1 MPSSTSDTFPDIG
14 DYAFLSDCHSL
25 ALVTSDASV
34 EWACFHRFDSRPVF
48 ARILDRDLGGWFRI
62 APSGEF
68 TSTRR
73 YLPGTNVLETRF
85 ETATGVVTVTDCLP
99 VGAHPLHPAAT
110 EHLVAKHLLL
120 RVVRGVEGRVD
131 LALELHPRFE
141 YGLTTPF
148 VESLADDL
156 VRAAASADALL
167 LQSELGPLRC
177 SDGRAR
183 AETTVEA
190 GDVRVV
196 ALTADTAH
204 HLKVQRHDREELL
217 AALDA
222 TERFWTQWSAGTV
235 YDGPYADVVQRSALV
250 LKGLQY
256 ARTGAVIAAATTS
269 LPEELGGERNWDYR
283 YTWVRDSAA
292 LIAALAS
299 VGHTAEAKAMGEWLL
314 RTTAGRA
321 DELQIMYGI
330 GGERLLHEAV
340 LDHLTGYGNSK
351 PVRVG
356 NGAWDQLQIDTVGEI
371 VGAAWF
377 VRNVLGATAYEARHA
392 AFMGDI
398 VERAITLFE
407 EPDEGIW
414 EVRGGR
420 QHFIFS
426 KVMAWLAVDRG
437 ISLAEQHHGI
447 ESATLD
453 RWRAARDSMRARIE
467 SEGVDPTTGA
477 FTQAFGSTN
486 LDASALQVSLRGFV
500 ADDDPRALATIEQI
514 DQHLTRN
521 GHVYRYRGVD
531 GLAGDEGT
539 FVFCTLWL
547 VSALA
552 RSGQIDKAKERFEAV
567 LGHAND
573 LGLLAEEIDAETG
586 RMLGNYPQA
595 FSHIG
600 VIGAAM
606 SIHLGEA
613 GLTGEAALAE
623 IVALDQR
630 SGRAP

>member
-1 MPSSTSDTFPDIG
+1 MPPSTADAFPDLG
-14 DYAFLSDCHSL
+14 DYAFISDCHSL
-25 ALVTSDASV
+25 ALITSDASV

-48 ARILDRDLGGWFRI
+48 ARILDRAIGGWFRI
-62 APSGEF
+62 APSGEY

-73 YLPGTNVLETRF
+73 YLPGTNMLETRF
-85 ETATGVVTVTDCLP
+85 ETSTGVVTVTDCLP

-120 RVVRGVEGRVD
+120 RVVRGVEGQVD
-131 LALELHPRFE
+131 LAVEFHPRFE

-148 VESLADDL
+148 VEPLDDDL
-156 VRAAASADALL
+156 VRATGSADALL
-167 LQSELGPLRC
+167 LQSELGPLHC
-177 SDGRAR
+177 NDGGAR
-183 AETTVEA
+183 ADATVAA

-196 ALTADTAH
+196 ALTSDTPH
-204 HLKVQRHDREELL
+204 HLKVERHDRAELL

-235 YDGPYADVVQRSALV
+235 YDGPYADAVQRSALV

-292 LIAALAS
+292 LIIALAS
-299 VGHTAEAKAMGEWLL
+299 VGHTDEAHAMGDWLL

-330 GGERLLHEAV
+330 GGERLLHEAQ
-340 LDHLTGYGNSK
+340 LDHLTGYGDSK

-371 VGAAWF
+371 VGASWF
-377 VRNVLGATAYEARHA
+377 MREILGGEEIEQRRI
-392 AFMGDI
+392 AFIADV
-398 VERAITLFE
+398 VELAIKQFE

-437 ISLAEQHHGI
+437 LALAEQHDGSDAATI
-447 ESATLD
+447 E
-453 RWRAARDSMRARIE
+453 RWRAANEMMRARIE
-467 SEGVDPTTGA
+467 KEGVDPATGA
-477 FTQAFGSTN
+477 FTQAFGSTT
-486 LDASALQVSLRGFV
+486 LDASALQVGLRGFV
-500 ADDDPRALATIEQI
+500 PDDDPRVLATIEQI
-514 DQHLTRN
+514 DANLTRN
-521 GHVYRYRGVD
+521 GHVYRYRGED
-531 GLAGDEGT
+531 GLSGDEGT

-552 RSGQIDKAKERFEAV
+552 RAGQIERARERFEMV
-567 LGHAND
+567 LGCAND

-606 SIHLGEA
+606 SIHLAES
-613 GLTGEAALAE
+613 GLSGTALADV
-623 IVALDQR
+623 IALEQR
-630 SGRAP
+630 RG